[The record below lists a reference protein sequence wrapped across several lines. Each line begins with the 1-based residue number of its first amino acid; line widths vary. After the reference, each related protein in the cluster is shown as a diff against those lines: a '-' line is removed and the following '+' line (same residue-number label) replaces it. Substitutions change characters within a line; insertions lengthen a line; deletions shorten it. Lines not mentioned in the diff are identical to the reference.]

1 VQLLEAGVGARAAE
15 HERHGCGFGAEDAA
29 GDGGV
34 VEAGGWGGGGY
45 VGADGE
51 GGGGVDCGAVDEEFG
66 GERGGEDAGGGVEVD
81 GADVR
86 AFGDHG

>member
-1 VQLLEAGVGARAAE
+1 VQFLEAGVGASAADNE
-15 HERHGCGFGAEDAA
+15 CHAGGFGAEDAA

-34 VEAGGWGGGGY
+34 VEGGGGGGGGY

-51 GGGGVDCGAVDEEFG
+51 RGRGVDCGAVNEEFG
-66 GERGGEDAGGGVEVD
+66 GERGGEDAGRGVEVD
-81 GADVR
+81 GADVG